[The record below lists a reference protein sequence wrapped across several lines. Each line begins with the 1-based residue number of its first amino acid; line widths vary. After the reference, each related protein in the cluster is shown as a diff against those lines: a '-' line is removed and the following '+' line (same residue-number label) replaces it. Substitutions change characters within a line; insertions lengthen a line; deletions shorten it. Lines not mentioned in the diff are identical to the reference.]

1 MSLLL
6 LFNRP
11 AAYVVAANL
20 ATFVESGADAGLFA
34 GHRLGLGTGAF
45 AENGIAAGTRF
56 TRTITAPPGSFVEI
70 ASDARVFVGHRLWVG
85 TGTFTEN
92 GIAAGLRFTRT
103 ITATPGSFAGSGIAA
118 WLLSTRTVTAGLGDF
133 TENGSAVTFI
143 LWKPPNP
150 VTITVATVLAYEVG
164 IMDEE
169 KTTTLVVSDTT
180 AGSVA
185 ELDALAY
192 VVEVSDGIR

>member
-1 MSLLL
+1 
-6 LFNRP
+6 
-11 AAYVVAANL
+11 
-20 ATFVESGADAGLFA
+20 
-34 GHRLGLGTGAF
+34 
-45 AENGIAAGTRF
+45 
-56 TRTITAPPGSFVEI
+56 
-70 ASDARVFVGHRLWVG
+70 
-85 TGTFTEN
+85 
-92 GIAAGLRFTRT
+92 
-103 ITATPGSFAGSGIAA
+103 
-118 WLLSTRTVTAGLGDF
+118 VTAGLGDF